1 MFRRIYSIL
10 TPFLFGGIV
19 TFIINLFSS
28 ENLSILSNTFILIG
42 MTSYIL
48 QRLSSRNL
56 QKLKIDGICYEPL
69 SIEIFNSPF
78 LHAGGFYTFY
88 IVCEFCDSDLNIQ
101 KIKSSLF
108 IIHKRNNFITVD
120 KDRHKLVFIKHP
132 KVIIYS
138 NNNKAMV
145 DIINS

>member
-56 QKLKIDGICYEPL
+56 QKLKIDGIC
-69 SIEIFNSPF
+69 
-78 LHAGGFYTFY
+78 
-88 IVCEFCDSDLNIQ
+88 
-101 KIKSSLF
+101 
-108 IIHKRNNFITVD
+108 
-120 KDRHKLVFIKHP
+120 
-132 KVIIYS
+132 
-138 NNNKAMV
+138 
-145 DIINS
+145 